1 MLKRASRLP
10 REIFVQL
17 SEYQEY
23 YRAHSRQA
31 RRAQEQRVHASHR
44 IALFVAIVL
53 FPLFLVERAL
63 REVRA
68 NLLYLFQD
76 FFKDVLNGDRD
87 AAAYPS
93 DSQRLRASNDD
104 KFRRAIKKLNVLNFF
119 RGPAAQ
125 ILPAPETPKE
135 DEPNGSFGGTGFA
148 GPLPSRRGSVH
159 PGQLRRA
166 P

>member
-1 MLKRASRLP
+1 LLERTRYL
-10 REIFVQL
+10 
-17 SEYQEY
+17 Y
-23 YRAHSRQA
+23 
-31 RRAQEQRVHASHR
+31 
-44 IALFVAIVL
+44 
-53 FPLFLVERAL
+53 VERARSPETSL
-63 REVRA
+63 KAILEKRTDVFLVRR
-68 NLLYLFQD
+68 
-76 FFKDVLNGDRD
+76 KRD
-87 AAAYPS
+87 ERSYEPDAEH
-93 DSQRLRASNDD
+93 DGLRASNDD

-135 DEPNGSFGGTGFA
+135 DGSNGSFGGTGFA